1 MGNGIEADPRALRF
15 LAIITPLFVVGLI
28 CFSARIIS
36 RVIPSYRLNASD
48 YVNASAVVVI
58 IVAYSLFVTSICK
71 GLGNSVQSFT
81 HESVVEVLRLTFFVR
96 LFGTGGAT
104 LARLSISLQLLPFSR
119 SRQWK
124 AGLWGIAALEVASL
138 VTLIFYTFLQIQPI
152 TKNWD
157 GSGYT
162 GRTTVMY
169 AFLAAAVLGDLW
181 CSIMPWFLIW
191 DLSRSKLERY
201 FLSILIGLGLCAAA
215 AATTI
220 LVLLIRLQNSHDA
233 LRDSILIYT
242 WCLVEQSTLIV
253 ASCAPLLKS
262 LVERAL
268 RRLGFAG
275 FHNIPRELGDYPSND
290 FSQKSRWHVTRMW
303 HGRYGS
309 ASQSQDNTVVTQ
321 GSRLDPN
328 VARTYKAD
336 SSNSNFDPFSTKTA
350 VSIQTEGRGEAAV
363 SLRAMDPG

>member
-1 MGNGIEADPRALRF
+1 MSNAVEADSRALRF
-15 LAIITPLFVVGLI
+15 LASITPLFVVGLI

-58 IVAYSLFVTSICK
+58 IVAYSLFVISICK
-71 GLGNSVQSFT
+71 GFGHSVQSFAY
-81 HESVVEVLRLTFFVR
+81 ESLVEVLRLTFFVR
-96 LFGTGGAT
+96 FFGTAGAT
-104 LARLSISLQLLPFSR
+104 LARLSIALQLLPLSR

-138 VTLIFYTFLQIQPI
+138 VTLIFYTFLETQPI

-162 GRTTVMY
+162 GRITVMY
-169 AFLAAAVLGDLW
+169 AFLAAAAVLGDLW
-181 CSIMPWFLIW
+181 CSIIPLFLIW
-191 DLSRSKLERY
+191 DLSRTTLERCL
-201 FLSILIGLGLCAAA
+201 LSILIGLGFCAAA

-233 LRDSILIYT
+233 LRDSIIIYT
-242 WCLVEQSTLIV
+242 WCLVEQGALIV

-275 FHNIPRELGDYPSND
+275 FHNISRELGDCPSND
-290 FSQKSRWHVTRMW
+290 VSQNSRWHITRMW
-303 HGRYGS
+303 HGQYGS
-309 ASQSQDNTVVTQ
+309 TSQYQGNTVVVQ
-321 GSRLDPN
+321 GSRLHPN
-328 VARTYKAD
+328 VARSYKTD
-336 SSNSNFDPFSTKTA
+336 NSNSDFSL
-350 VSIQTEGRGEAAV
+350 SQPR
-363 SLRAMDPG
+363 PPH